1 MVGANE
7 EELTAAGVSYEVGKA
22 FYREISRGQII
33 GDNTDILKI
42 MFDTETRDVLGV
54 SILGEGASDLIH
66 IGQAAMAHSGTIDY
80 FVETVFNYPTLAE
93 CYKTA
98 GIDSPSLGG
107 SQTHPCTRSAPVC
120 RGGFQTRPFRKRTP
134 YPIPRTGSDRSRI
147 SGTMMSSS
155 SSR

>member
-42 MFDTETRDVLGV
+42 MFDTETRDVLDV

-98 GIDSPSLGG
+98 GIDSPSLAGHRPTPTRG
-107 SQTHPCTRSAPVC
+107 RRRSVGADFKPARLGNGRPTRSREPAPTG
-120 RGGFQTRPFRKRTP
+120 RGSAAR
-134 YPIPRTGSDRSRI
+134 
-147 SGTMMSSS
+147 
-155 SSR
+155 